1 MTQERRSLILTGASR
16 GIGHATVKRFSDEGW
31 QIITCSRDPVP
42 EHCKRDPNWTTH
54 IPMDLGDPADVE
66 RFIAEAVDILGD
78 APLNALVNNAALSP
92 KSDFQERLGCLN
104 GSLDDWREVFQL
116 NFFTPLALA
125 RGFSIALA
133 RAARAGAPDAPGN
146 GQEGNG
152 QEGSGQNGDSPNG
165 VASHAGKR
173 VGAAIVNITSI
184 AGHAIHPFAGSAY
197 STSKAALSAL
207 TREMAV
213 EFAELGVRVNAV
225 APGEIET
232 EMIGEEY
239 EPLISRI
246 PMHRMGT
253 PEEVASTVFQLC
265 NPDFGYVTGTE
276 VFVTGGQHL
285 Y

>member
-1 MTQERRSLILTGASR
+1 MMQEPRSLILTGASR

-54 IPMDLGDPADVE
+54 IPMDLGDPVDVE
-66 RFIAEAVDILGD
+66 RFIAEACDILGD
-78 APLNALVNNAALSP
+78 QPLNALVNNAALSP

-104 GSLDDWREVFQL
+104 GSIDDWREVFEL

-133 RAARAGAPDAPGN
+133 RAARAGALDAN
-146 GQEGNG
+146 G
-152 QEGSGQNGDSPNG
+152 SAQNGDG
-165 VASHAGKR
+165 VATHAGKR
-173 VGAAIVNITSI
+173 VGASIVNITSI

-239 EPLISRI
+239 EPLINRI